1 MEKESSD
8 NKIATLSGEI
18 FDDLEARMLR
28 LAMSDGESHEDIES
42 VLDGCGIGKKP
53 FKTQII
59 AFNLFKSHPEIQIS
73 KETTLALMRAKV
85 TCRERYLQ
93 ILPHLLKILK
103 TLDDREIRILLI
115 KGGAMKAYRPDCPR
129 WMADVDIVVP
139 EDKYEEAVELSE
151 KVGYKPLKRL
161 HSTDLKDPVS
171 GQTFVDIHHYISTNT
186 NKGYMLNDGLWKR
199 AINIPVSFFPHHVLV
214 PCPEDM
220 MFISLVNFWKNVN
233 DMTSEGSVAS
243 LFFDLKLLKEYKDDL
258 GPSFKIKNFFPITDL
273 KELLDNIKNDKS
285 PEGNDIDGII
295 LQRIDKPFFQEGYE
309 PNCYK
314 FKPSHLNTIDFL
326 LKFNKKDNIFDLYL
340 IEKYYDRNF
349 ANIFKKLPKEKNMY
363 RISDIKNP
371 INIRSRYF
379 YKGEKLLIYFDSPFY
394 PNLGTMKLTEN
405 WNKNN
410 YPQKHI
416 SQINDLINKMKRNPQ
431 DYHNK
436 IVELSLTD
444 DKKWV
449 PLRVRTDKTLPNS
462 YKVGQSNVSVIFDP
476 IKPPEDIYFQKK
488 LTMNENGLDIIHKIN
503 QTFRKYIIEKY
514 VRKYRPYASV
524 IDLCGGRGADEFNLY
539 SNGVSNFFVID
550 NDTTALKRYFD
561 RTSQI
566 HNKEYEPL
574 TTNYYPKTNWLNI
587 NLLNHKLDK
596 NYDAIKKDLSSRYE
610 FYRGKVDIVLMNYA
624 IHYLCDDIEK
634 IKSLGEFVNSVLR
647 RDGIFIITYFDGD
660 EIMKFVENN
669 EAKIGPFDIKIVKQ
683 DKDVTIAK
691 MPLPTIKEGSDIYA
705 EEPLVKKDT
714 VKLLEENLKK
724 SNEFSIYN
732 ETKRYIDDI
741 QGFEKYIDYYK
752 LIKVG
757 IYCPKNV

>member
-1 MEKESSD
+1 MRSRYYYKKKYNSMETFKGQYKNWKRSNHIRD
-8 NKIATLSGEI
+8 IPRKYYHLLNKKWSKASVLSNSVLQTISLDKFNYSEKIDGVHTYLLI
-18 FDDLEARMLR
+18 FDKKVYNITNINDINEEVYEIDSRNFKDMNFTGDCILETEFYENVYYIFDVYYLNGKDYSQELLHNR
-28 LAMSDGESHEDIES
+28 LNSI
-42 VLDGCGIGKKP
+42 
-53 FKTQII
+53 
-59 AFNLFKSHPEIQIS
+59 
-73 KETTLALMRAKV
+73 
-85 TCRERYLQ
+85 
-93 ILPHLLKILK
+93 
-103 TLDDREIRILLI
+103 
-115 KGGAMKAYRPDCPR
+115 
-129 WMADVDIVVP
+129 
-139 EDKYEEAVELSE
+139 
-151 KVGYKPLKRL
+151 
-161 HSTDLKDPVS
+161 
-171 GQTFVDIHHYISTNT
+171 
-186 NKGYMLNDGLWKR
+186 
-199 AINIPVSFFPHHVLV
+199 
-214 PCPEDM
+214 
-220 MFISLVNFWKNVN
+220 
-233 DMTSEGSVAS
+233 
-243 LFFDLKLLKEYKDDL
+243 KEYKDDL
-258 GPSFKIKNFFPITDL
+258 GPSFKIKNFSPITDL

-416 SQINDLINKMKRNPQ
+416 SQINDLINKMKRIPQ

-488 LTMNENGLDIIHKIN
+488 LTMNENDLDIIHKIN

-634 IKSLGEFVNSVLR
+634 IKSLGKFVNSVLK